1 MGKENQ
7 TIPPSQERAK
17 TLAEFQ
23 SGEGGVQM
31 KRVLIVDDHDLFRQV
46 LAVVLGQYTNLRES
60 VQVESLAEAR
70 RVWSGLNGE
79 IDLAI
84 VDLDIPGGEG
94 IELIKELRAAR
105 PDLPVLAF
113 TVGRSFE
120 LRARALRAG
129 ADQVLSTATPGEK
142 IIRAAELLVGG

>member
-1 MGKENQ
+1 
-7 TIPPSQERAK
+7 
-17 TLAEFQ
+17 
-23 SGEGGVQM
+23 M

-46 LAVVLGQYTNLRES
+46 LAVVLKQYTDLRDS

-70 RVWSGLNGE
+70 RVWGGLNGD

-84 VDLDIPGGEG
+84 VDLDMPDGDGT
-94 IELIKELRAAR
+94 ELIKELRAAQ

-113 TVGRSFE
+113 TVGRSVE
-120 LRARALRAG
+120 VRARALQAG
-129 ADQVLSTATPGEK
+129 ANQVLSTATPGEK

>member
-1 MGKENQ
+1 
-7 TIPPSQERAK
+7 
-17 TLAEFQ
+17 
-23 SGEGGVQM
+23 M

-46 LAVVLGQYTNLRES
+46 LAVVLKQYTDLRDS

-70 RVWSGLNGE
+70 RVWGGLNGD

-84 VDLDIPGGEG
+84 VDLDIPDGDGT
-94 IELIKELRAAR
+94 ELIKELRAAQ

-113 TVGRSFE
+113 TVVRSVE
-120 LRARALRAG
+120 VRARALQAG
-129 ADQVLSTATPGEK
+129 ANQVLSTATPGEK

>member
-1 MGKENQ
+1 
-7 TIPPSQERAK
+7 
-17 TLAEFQ
+17 
-23 SGEGGVQM
+23 M

-46 LAVVLGQYTNLRES
+46 LAVVLGQHTDLSES

-70 RVWSGLNGE
+70 RVWGGLNGQ

-84 VDLDIPGGEG
+84 VDLDIPGGDG
-94 IELIKELRAAR
+94 TELIKELRAAQ

-113 TVGRSFE
+113 TVGRSVE
-120 LRARALRAG
+120 VRARALQAG
-129 ADQVLSTATPGEK
+129 ANQVLSTATPGEK

>member
-1 MGKENQ
+1 
-7 TIPPSQERAK
+7 
-17 TLAEFQ
+17 
-23 SGEGGVQM
+23 M

-46 LAVVLGQYTNLRES
+46 LAVVLKQYTDLRDS

-70 RVWSGLNGE
+70 RVWGGLNGD

-84 VDLDIPGGEG
+84 VDLDLPDGDGT
-94 IELIKELRAAR
+94 ELIKELRAAQ

-113 TVGRSFE
+113 TVGRSVE
-120 LRARALRAG
+120 VRARALQAG
-129 ADQVLSTATPGEK
+129 ANQVLSTATPGEK

>member
-1 MGKENQ
+1 
-7 TIPPSQERAK
+7 
-17 TLAEFQ
+17 
-23 SGEGGVQM
+23 M

-46 LAVVLGQYTNLRES
+46 LAVVLKQYTDLRDS

-70 RVWSGLNGE
+70 RVWGGLNGD

-84 VDLDIPGGEG
+84 VDLDIPDGDGTEM
-94 IELIKELRAAR
+94 IKELRAAQ

-113 TVGRSFE
+113 TVVRSVE
-120 LRARALRAG
+120 VRARALQAG
-129 ADQVLSTATPGEK
+129 ANQVLSTATPGEK

>member
-1 MGKENQ
+1 
-7 TIPPSQERAK
+7 
-17 TLAEFQ
+17 
-23 SGEGGVQM
+23 M

-46 LAVVLGQYTNLRES
+46 LVVVLKQYTDLRDS

-70 RVWSGLNGE
+70 RVWGGLNGD

-84 VDLDIPGGEG
+84 VDLDIPDGDGTEM
-94 IELIKELRAAR
+94 IKELRAAQ

-113 TVGRSFE
+113 TVVRSVE
-120 LRARALRAG
+120 VRARALQAG
-129 ADQVLSTATPGEK
+129 ANQVLSTATPGEK